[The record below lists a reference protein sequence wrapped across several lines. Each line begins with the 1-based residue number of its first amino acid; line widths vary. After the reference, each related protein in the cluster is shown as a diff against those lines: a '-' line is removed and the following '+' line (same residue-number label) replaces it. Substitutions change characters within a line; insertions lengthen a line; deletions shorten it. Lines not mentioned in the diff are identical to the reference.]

1 MTPVAYCC
9 TERVKNHAHTRPRM
23 QDVCI
28 KSLLISSRPVSFL
41 PAAPKLSRTC
51 VLAVIDMLN
60 FLLPEARTR
69 ATFLK
74 LPAAEE
80 LCCGSCSTSICAQHH
95 SVCAQTGEYWARA
108 EGARVYVSCGECI

>member
-9 TERVKNHAHTRPRM
+9 TERVKNHAHTRPRT

-74 LPAAEE
+74 LPAAEG
-80 LCCGSCSTSICAQHH
+80 LCCGSFVPSTTV
-95 SVCAQTGEYWARA
+95 SVLKLENIGLVQREH
-108 EGARVYVSCGECI
+108 ECM